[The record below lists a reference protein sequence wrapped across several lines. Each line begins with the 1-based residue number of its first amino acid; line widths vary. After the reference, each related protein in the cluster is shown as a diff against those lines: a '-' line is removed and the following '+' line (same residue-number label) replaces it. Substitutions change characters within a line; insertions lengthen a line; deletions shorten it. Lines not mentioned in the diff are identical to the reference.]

1 MKDALLL
8 HDTLSITGILITGK
22 LTSSSHFLATVSLRA
37 LLFLLGVGLGT
48 FAILCFRRA
57 KKEGGGFGNGVL
69 VSMSSLSDIAFG
81 LSIKRG

>member
-1 MKDALLL
+1 MLYYYT
-8 HDTLSITGILITGK
+8 TLSITGILITGN
-22 LTSSSHFLATVSLRA
+22 LTLPSHILATVSLRA

-69 VSMSSLSDIAFG
+69 VSVSSLSDIAFG